1 MGKQIS
7 FYMDKKTEES
17 FLSYI
22 KENGTLLFEGN
33 NNKPIEIE
41 SLPVPFSEK
50 GWFKVYL
57 YNNIGD
63 IKLKRLSNGRE
74 IIDSI
79 DSNVIEFSRTV
90 IRDDS
95 KEVTKGRLWFETK
108 FYDENGTLVEKDGTV
123 EEWYKLL
130 SKWIKKNIP
139 KSEFSIDGKIYKEY
153 ISESIMC
160 CFNQGYKIV

>member
-63 IKLKRLSNGRE
+63 IKLKKLSNDRE

-95 KEVTKGRLWFETK
+95 KEVTKGRLWVETK
-108 FYDENGTLVEKDGTV
+108 FHDENGTLVEKDSTV

-139 KSEFSIDGKIYKEY
+139 KSEFSVDGKIYKEY
-153 ISESIMC
+153 ISESIMYC
-160 CFNQGYKIV
+160 VNQGYKIV